1 MQEPGLLSVL
11 PPFIAIILA
20 IWSRQVYLSLM
31 AGIFSAY
38 LILEGGDVFYA
49 IIVSVEAVVNVFA
62 DAGNTR
68 TIIFCALVGGLLASI
83 HHNGGVD
90 GFVRYMQKHIG
101 DKEGKISHRG
111 LEMSSY
117 LTGFLL
123 FIETSISALT
133 VGAVFKPLYDKNGLS
148 RERLALIADTSSA
161 PSSILIP
168 INAWGAF
175 LLSLLAVNG
184 LETPFLYLTGAMKY
198 NFYPIVL
205 IPMMLFFIWTRR
217 SVGSIRNYSPREME
231 PEDVNLS
238 KEKSANLPIYLL
250 MPILVM
256 VFSLPCFLIM
266 DGWDSSM
273 VGTKMELLLFALGN
287 ASGSKAVL
295 LAVVSA
301 LLVSALLSRF
311 RHGKWRNGFTSTAIN
326 GTVELMPLAMLMVL
340 AFAIGQACKDLQTG
354 VYLASIVETWIPMGL
369 LPAVI
374 FIISCVV
381 AFSTGTSWGTFSIM
395 LAITIPIAL
404 QTGIPASLVIAAVLS
419 GGVFGDHCSPISD
432 TTIISSLASGTDHI
446 AHVRT
451 QMPYALIAG
460 GISFLLFL
468 ITGLLVV

>member
-11 PPFIAIILA
+11 PPFIAIFLA
-20 IWSRQVYLSLM
+20 IWTRQVYLSLM

-38 LILEGGDVFYA
+38 LILEGGHVFYA
-49 IIVSVEAVVNVFA
+49 VIVSVEVIVNVFA
-62 DAGNTR
+62 DTGNTR
-68 TIIFCALVGGLLASI
+68 TIIFCALVGGLLASV

-90 GFVRYMQKHIG
+90 GFVRFMQKHIG
-101 DKEGKISHRG
+101 DKEGKINHRG
-111 LEMSSY
+111 LELSSY

-133 VGAVFKPLYDKNGLS
+133 VGAVFKPLYDRNGLS
-148 RERLALIADTSSA
+148 RERLALMADTSSA

-175 LLSLLAVNG
+175 ILSLLAVNG

-205 IPMMLFFIWTRR
+205 VPMMLYFIWSRR
-217 SVGSIRNYSPREME
+217 SVGTIKNYPPRETASE
-231 PEDVNLS
+231 ELIQS
-238 KEKSANLPIYLL
+238 KDQSSNLPLYLV

-256 VFSLPCFLIM
+256 VVSLPCYLIL
-266 DGWDSSM
+266 DGWVSSK
-273 VGTKMELLLFALGN
+273 VGTKFEVLLFALGN

-295 LAVVSA
+295 MAVVSA

-311 RHGKWRNGFTSTAIN
+311 RHGKWRNGFTSTAIK

-354 VYLASIVETWIPMGL
+354 IYLASVVETWIPMGL

-395 LAITIPIAL
+395 LAITIPIAI
-404 QTGIPASLVIAAVLS
+404 QTGIPVSLVIAAVLS

-460 GISFLLFL
+460 VVSFLLFVVV
-468 ITGLLVV
+468 GLLSN